1 MLGPE
6 WVWEPKL
13 KVTREWEW
21 EPEQDWMLAQLK
33 QLLVLSLDVTPVPM
47 LAQVLVLVLV

>member
-13 KVTREWEW
+13 KVTREWER

-33 QLLVLSLDVTPVPM
+33 QLLVLSSDVTPVPM